1 MGREMANL
9 KRSDNGN
16 KTYPTQ
22 IEMCAHYDSGR
33 SEIERY
39 IHLTFLQAYGA
50 DVKQF
55 MPELM
60 SLRSDAGQLMGALG
74 LRRASDDLLFLEQY
88 LERPVEQLLAAKT
101 SSPVD
106 RDGIVEVGN
115 LAVSG
120 AGGGRW
126 LITALTAYLH
136 ASHEKWVVF
145 TAGPVLCNTFSRMG
159 LELVELGDADPSQL
173 KSEEREAWGS
183 YYDQKPRVMAG
194 LIEPGY
200 KMLQQQLETKSALGL
215 LWFHAGQAGR
225 AAA

>member
-1 MGREMANL
+1 MDRKMANL
-9 KRSDNGN
+9 KHGDYSDNA
-16 KTYPTQ
+16 YPTK
-22 IEMCAHYDSGR
+22 IEMSALQDHDR
-33 SEIERY
+33 SEVERY
-39 IHLTFLQAYGA
+39 IHSSFLKAYGA

-74 LRRASDDLLFLEQY
+74 LRRASDDMLFLEQY
-88 LERPVEQLLAAKT
+88 LDRPVEQLLAAQIN
-101 SSPVD
+101 SPVD

-126 LITALTAYLH
+126 LITALTAYLY

-145 TAGPVLCNTFSRMG
+145 TAGPVLCNAFSRMG
-159 LELVELGDADPSQL
+159 IDLVELGDADPSRL
-173 KSEEREAWGS
+173 NPEELPAWGH

-194 LIEPGY
+194 LIKPGY
-200 KMLQQQLETKSALGL
+200 LVLQQRLKSQSVLGQ
-215 LWFHAGQAGR
+215 LWFHAGQVGR